1 MAKKNYVEN
10 LFNNIASSYDRL
22 NHILSLNIDKCWRK
36 KAVKIILSRPH
47 ELVLDVACGTGDFA
61 IALAKAGV
69 KEVVGIDISEKMLEI
84 GKKKIAQRNFEKT
97 ILLQYEDCEKMNFE
111 TNSFDGVTVAF
122 GVRNFEHLNVG
133 IQEMYRVLKPGG
145 KLVILELSTP
155 ENKLIFSLY
164 NIYFKHILPSI
175 GGWISGDK
183 SAYRY
188 LYQSV
193 LQFPKPDKFIPI
205 LSSCGFQKV
214 EHKAFTFGLARMYV
228 ATK

>member
-84 GKKKIAQRNFEKT
+84 GKEKI
-97 ILLQYEDCEKMNFE
+97 
-111 TNSFDGVTVAF
+111 
-122 GVRNFEHLNVG
+122 
-133 IQEMYRVLKPGG
+133 IQN
-145 KLVILELSTP
+145 T
-155 ENKLIFSLY
+155 
-164 NIYFKHILPSI
+164 
-175 GGWISGDK
+175 
-183 SAYRY
+183 
-188 LYQSV
+188 
-193 LQFPKPDKFIPI
+193 
-205 LSSCGFQKV
+205 
-214 EHKAFTFGLARMYV
+214 
-228 ATK
+228 